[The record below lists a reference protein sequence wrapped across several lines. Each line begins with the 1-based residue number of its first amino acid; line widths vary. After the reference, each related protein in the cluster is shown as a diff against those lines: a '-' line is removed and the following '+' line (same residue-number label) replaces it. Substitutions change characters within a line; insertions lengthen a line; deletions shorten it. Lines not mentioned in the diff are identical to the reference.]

1 MPTWILLGLA
11 SPVISGV
18 ANVIAKINVDR
29 YAPGALTYLFWMGAQ
44 NVVIGPITM
53 GVGGAVQ
60 GFDAIIILGGLMAG
74 SISAVAII
82 QYVFAFKIGQVARV
96 APIFSMSPLVVA
108 PLAAAFLD
116 EALSA
121 LAMAAILLA
130 VGGGILVSWQ
140 RSGPGHFFATP
151 VASLLALSG
160 AAFLG
165 VATVL
170 SKSFLEGDI
179 FWLYLGA
186 YRLGFGLAMAGI
198 TVVTREVRT
207 GMRVTLRNSA
217 FLRLIILEEGVLIS
231 VAMVVRFAAI
241 NLGPVSLVSA
251 LNSAQQAMVFIYSLL
266 LAGLFPLAFGNWVT
280 KRTLHTQTVG
290 IAVIV
295 GAVAIISLE

>member
-1 MPTWILLGLA
+1 MKKSLIAVAVLIAALVALAFIAPAFINWNDYKPEIAAQARAATGRELNIDGDISLRLLPMPIITVEALRF
-11 SPVISGV
+11 
-18 ANVIAKINVDR
+18 ANL
-29 YAPGALTYLFWMGAQ
+29 PGAVTPDMA
-44 NVVIGPITM
+44 VVESLE
-53 GVGGAVQ
+53 V
-60 GFDAIIILGGLMAG
+60 
-74 SISAVAII
+74 
-82 QYVFAFKIGQVARV
+82 QVALGPLVSGEIDELTGAELRAGYEAEAEAVESHLARSAGLPAAGHTRTRV
-96 APIFSMSPLVVA
+96 AA
-108 PLAAAFLD
+108 
-116 EALSA
+116 
-121 LAMAAILLA
+121 
-130 VGGGILVSWQ
+130 
-140 RSGPGHFFATP
+140 
-151 VASLLALSG
+151 G

-251 LNSAQQAMVFIYSLL
+251 LNSAQPAMVFIYSLL

>member
-1 MPTWILLGLA
+1 MPTWILLGLT

-60 GFDAIIILGGLMAG
+60 GFDVIIILGGLMAG
-74 SISAVAII
+74 SISGVAII

-121 LAMAAILLA
+121 LAVAAILMA

-140 RSGPGHFFATP
+140 RSGPGQFFASP

-165 VATVL
+165 MATVL

-207 GMRVTLRNSA
+207 GMGVTLRNSA
-217 FLRLIILEEGVLIS
+217 FLRLIILEEGVLVS
-231 VAMVVRFAAI
+231 VAMVARFGAI

-251 LNSAQQAMVFIYSLL
+251 LNSAQPAMVFIYSLL
-266 LAGLFPLAFGNWVT
+266 LAGLFPFAFGNWVT

-290 IAVIV
+290 IAAIV